1 MRTTSSLVQ
10 TRRSGM
16 YIFRLCTEYA
26 LDFVY
31 PWKQPGWSGKNRL
44 PIPLYVTLDLD
55 FEADDLFLAFFNT

>member
-1 MRTTSSLVQ
+1 
-10 TRRSGM
+10 M